1 MQLIYLMERNKKLIY
16 VHGFASSGSSGT
28 VMTLRRYL
36 TEWRVIAPDLP
47 VDPFEA
53 LELLRGLIEEEKPD
67 IVVGTSMGG
76 MYTQQ
81 MWGVPRIVVNPSFEM
96 SRSLLFG
103 KMGRNKYM
111 SKRKDGA
118 TEFRIDK
125 AVVERFKEME
135 KHQFDGIT
143 EDEKKLVVGLFGDK
157 DPIVHFQPLM
167 AQLYGEDRCRWFA
180 GEHRLNDTVVKKVL
194 IPLIEDLVGVE
205 SQEL

>member
-1 MQLIYLMERNKKLIY
+1 MERRNKLLY

-28 VMTLRRYL
+28 VMTLRRHL
-36 TEWRVIAPDLP
+36 STWQVVAPDLP

-53 LELLRGLIEEEKPD
+53 LEFLRRVVDEEKPD
-67 IVVGTSMGG
+67 VVVGTSMGG

-81 MWGVPRIVVNPSFEM
+81 LWGVPRIIVNPSFEM

-125 AVVERFKEME
+125 AVVERFKQME
-135 KHQFDGIT
+135 KTQFDGVN
-143 EDEKKLVVGLFGDK
+143 EEEKLLVTALFGDK
-157 DPIVHFQPLM
+157 DPVVNFQALV
-167 AQLYGEDRCRWFA
+167 AELYGEERCIRFN
-180 GEHRLNDTVVKKVL
+180 GEHRLNDEIVKKVL
-194 IPLIEDLVGVE
+194 IPIINGYVKKDEMKY
-205 SQEL
+205 